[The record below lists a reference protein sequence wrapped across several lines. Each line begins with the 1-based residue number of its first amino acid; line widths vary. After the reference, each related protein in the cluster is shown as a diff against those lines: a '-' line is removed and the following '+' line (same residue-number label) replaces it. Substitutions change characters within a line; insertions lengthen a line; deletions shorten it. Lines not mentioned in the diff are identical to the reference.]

1 MEELA
6 VLIGVRTSGR
16 GWRRREGG
24 ALGANGA
31 KVGIYFRVILMNTK
45 KMSAH

>member
-16 GWRRREGG
+16 EWRKSEGD

-31 KVGIYFRVILMNTK
+31 KVGIYFRVILISAK
-45 KMSAH
+45 KMSAY